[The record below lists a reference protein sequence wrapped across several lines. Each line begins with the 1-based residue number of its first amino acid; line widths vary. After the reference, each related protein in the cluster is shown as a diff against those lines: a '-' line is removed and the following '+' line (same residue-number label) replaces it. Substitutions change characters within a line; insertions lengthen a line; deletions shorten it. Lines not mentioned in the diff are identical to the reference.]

1 MTETQ
6 VQKNQTYREK
16 LAAQRYKIEQA
27 MAAEDSETK
36 AEWCNTTT
44 TVRKALS
51 VGEPLQFSVNGVDYD
66 LFIDEVSWAG
76 EQFIASAR
84 LIEFSDGEEFEA
96 SVTIGEMPVRL
107 AESAFVNVDNLTPF
121 QFQDATKVRLILY
134 VNQKTTLI

>member
-51 VGEPLQFSVNGVDYD
+51 VGEPLQFSVNGVEYD
-66 LFIDEVSWAG
+66 LLIDEVSWAG

-84 LIEFSDGEEFEA
+84 LVEFAADGEFEA
-96 SVTIGEMPVRL
+96 SITVGEMPVRI

-121 QFQDATKVRLILY
+121 QFQGETKVRLILY
-134 VNQKTTLI
+134 VNQKITLI

>member
-36 AEWCNTTT
+36 TEWCNTTT

-51 VGEPLQFSVNGVDYD
+51 VGEPLQLSVNGVEYD
-66 LFIDEVSWAG
+66 LLIDEVSWAG

-84 LIEFSDGEEFEA
+84 LIEFADGEEFEA
-96 SVTIGEMPVRL
+96 SITIGEMPVRI

-121 QFQDATKVRLILY
+121 QFQGETKVRLILY